1 MRIGLI
7 TGEYPPMRGGIATQ
21 TYLLAKHLTQRGHD
35 VFVMTD
41 ARGNNPID
49 GVHLRAEVTHW
60 GFNRTQQMR
69 QWAVENELDVV
80 NLHYQTAAYN
90 MSPVIHFLPNFINSV
105 APFITTFHDLRF
117 PYLFPKAGPLRP
129 WIVNRLARTSSG
141 VVGTNEEDFATLQS
155 HNAQAQLIPIGS
167 NIVSDESSDIDA
179 HGFLDVDKST
189 FVMAFFGFIN
199 HSKGVDVLLQALS
212 SLRRRGIPARL
223 LMIGDRTGSSDATNA
238 AYADEIERIIA
249 DEGLSDAVRWTGF
262 VDDADVRAYLQSAN
276 VVVMPFRDGAS
287 YRRSSLISAIES
299 KCAIV
304 TTAPVVSVP
313 TFINGENMLIVPSD
327 DVPALTSAL
336 EHLYNNPALREHLRE
351 GTTILSKTFSWDQI
365 VASYTNLYREVI
377 ESNA

>member
-199 HSKGVDVLLQALS
+199 HSKGVDVLLPALS

-262 VDDADVRAYLQSAN
+262 VDDADVRAYLQSAD

-287 YRRSSLISAIES
+287 YRRSSLTSAIQQG
-299 KCAIV
+299 CCIV
-304 TTAPVVSVP
+304 TTTPPVKVP
-313 TFINGENMLIVPSD
+313 TFQDGLNLRLVPPSD
-327 DVPALTSAL
+327 ATALTNALHDLYKSPATAQTLRRGAL
-336 EHLYNNPALREHLRE
+336 E
-351 GTTILSKTFSWDQI
+351 LSRVFSWERI
-365 VASYTNLYREVI
+365 VNDYIAFYETIRQGP
-377 ESNA
+377 A